1 MLTYAEHFDNTP
13 VMSLQT
19 GSELARASRAII
31 NPHNLSI
38 IAYELSGHLLDQQP
52 SLLRIADIREIGS
65 LGMIIDSTDEIV
77 GLDDIIDLK
86 EVYEYNFELIDKLVI
101 DDKKHKL
108 GKVIGYT
115 VDPDSFTIQQIQ
127 VKKPLFKS
135 FSDVELLIHRSQVV
149 KVTDDVV
156 IVKSAIVEQKQ
167 TKAVVPSGGM
177 VFDNPF
183 RKSPEPRTESSSR

>member
-1 MLTYAEHFDNTP
+1 MLTYANRFENMP

-19 GSELARASRAII
+19 GTELARTSRAII
-31 NPHNLSI
+31 NPRKLSI
-38 IAYELSGHLLDQQP
+38 VAYELSGHLLDQQP

-86 EVYEYNFELIDKLVI
+86 EAYEYNFELIDKLVI

>member
-1 MLTYAEHFDNTP
+1 MLTYANRFENMP

-19 GSELARASRAII
+19 GTELARTSRAII
-31 NPHNLSI
+31 NPRKLSI
-38 IAYELSGHLLDQQP
+38 VAYELSGHLLDQQP

-77 GLDDIIDLK
+77 GLDDIIGLK

>member
-1 MLTYAEHFDNTP
+1 MLTYAEHFDNMP

-167 TKAVVPSGGM
+167 TKVVVPSGGM

>member
-1 MLTYAEHFDNTP
+1 MLTYANRFENMP

-19 GSELARASRAII
+19 GTELARTSRAII
-31 NPHNLSI
+31 NPRKLSI
-38 IAYELSGHLLDQQP
+38 VAYELSGHLLDQQP

-167 TKAVVPSGGM
+167 TKVVVPSGGM

>member
-1 MLTYAEHFDNTP
+1 MLTYANRFENMP

-19 GSELARASRAII
+19 GTELARTSRAII
-31 NPHNLSI
+31 NPRKLSI
-38 IAYELSGHLLDQQP
+38 VAYELSGHLLDQQP

-77 GLDDIIDLK
+77 GLDDIIGLK

-135 FSDVELLIHRSQVV
+135 FGDVELLIHRSQVV

>member
-1 MLTYAEHFDNTP
+1 MLTYANRFENMP

-19 GSELARASRAII
+19 GTELARTSRAII
-31 NPHNLSI
+31 NPRKLSI
-38 IAYELSGHLLDQQP
+38 VAYELSGHLLDQQP

-135 FSDVELLIHRSQVV
+135 FGDVELLIHRSQVV

>member
-1 MLTYAEHFDNTP
+1 MLTYANRFENMP

-19 GSELARASRAII
+19 GTELARTSRAII
-31 NPHNLSI
+31 NPRKLSI
-38 IAYELSGHLLDQQP
+38 VAYELSGHLLDQQP

>member
-1 MLTYAEHFDNTP
+1 MLTYADKFDNMP

-19 GSELARASRAII
+19 GAELARTSRAII
-31 NPHNLSI
+31 NPRKLSI
-38 IAYELSGHLLDQQP
+38 IAYELSGHLLDQRP

-65 LGMIIDSTDEIV
+65 LGMIIDSVDEIV

-86 EVYEYNFELIDKLVI
+86 EIYEYSFELLDKAVI
-101 DDKKHKL
+101 DEKKQRL

-115 VDPDSFTIQQIQ
+115 LESDSFIIQQIR

-135 FSDVELLIHRSQVV
+135 FGDVELLIHRSQVM
-149 KVTDDVV
+149 KVTDDAV
-156 IVKSAIVEQKQ
+156 IVRSATEERKQ
-167 TKAVVPSGGM
+167 ANPAPIPRGA

-183 RKSPEPRTESSSR
+183 RKNPSAQTESTNS